1 MDHVQC
7 NGEGQA
13 RDSGHDG
20 PLRRWSVSRG
30 LGANGPMQ
38 WWRACQEALG
48 DRPHVAEK
56 LEQGLGA
63 DAPRQRWRACEA
75 KVDGLEVY
83 VMVWVIHITYE
94 DQAEDTLFIS
104 SGFVNMSDNVFLAGI
119 NLWEFKTAGFR
130 IDSHTIKR
138 DKCSL
143 HCGYLITIVSSNVV
157 RYVSWW
163 VAEKLKPLWKVR

>member
-1 MDHVQC
+1 MVKGKLEIRDMTDRWGGEVWVEDLAPMDRCNCEGHVK
-7 NGEGQA
+7 
-13 RDSGHDG
+13 R
-20 PLRRWSVSRG
+20 LWS
-30 LGANGPMQ
+30 
-38 WWRACQEALG
+38 

-63 DAPRQRWRACEA
+63 DGPRQRWRACEA

-104 SGFVNMSDNVFLAGI
+104 SGLVNMSDNVFLASI

-143 HCGYLITIVSSNVV
+143 HCGYLVTIVSSNVV